1 MRPQTT
7 PPPTHVLTR
16 DGSRLH
22 AWLHGPA
29 DAPLVALTHGL
40 SLDHRAFDQQV
51 PALVAAGYRVLTW
64 DVRGHGRS
72 QPMGERMSLEAVAG
86 DLLAL
91 LEEVDTERAVLVG
104 ESFGG
109 MAIQE
114 ALRRAPD
121 RVVGLVVIGAPPLT
135 SQPNV
140 LLRGLQRL
148 RIQMIK
154 LWPDRLLR
162 RVFTSMVSRH
172 PEVRRYVGEATAQLP
187 KRSFVAA
194 SAAAMQGH
202 LETAPPLPP
211 DVPLLLACGER
222 EERPIARAMRAW
234 ADEQGGARLVVVPDA
249 GHLVNQEQPEDLNTA
264 LLDFLAAHHPA
275 S

>member
-1 MRPQTT
+1 MHTGTT
-7 PPPTHVLTR
+7 PPPTHVLER

-22 AWLHGPA
+22 AWLRGPA
-29 DAPLVALTHGL
+29 GAPLVALTHGL
-40 SLDHRAFDQQV
+40 SLDHRSFDRQV
-51 PALVAAGYRVLTW
+51 PALLAAGYRVLTW
-64 DVRGHGRS
+64 DVRGHGLS
-72 QPMGERMSLEAVAG
+72 QPMGERISLDLVAE

-91 LEEVDTERAVLVG
+91 LDDVGADEAVLVG

-114 ALRRAPD
+114 ALRRAPE
-121 RVVGLVVIGAPPLT
+121 RVAGLVVIGAPSLT
-135 SQPNV
+135 SQPNAV
-140 LLRGLQRL
+140 LRGLQRL

-162 RVFTSMVSRH
+162 RVFTTMVSKD
-172 PEVRRYVGEATAQLP
+172 PEVRRYVAEATAQLSKP
-187 KRSFVAA
+187 SFVAV

-202 LETAPPLPP
+202 LEAAPPLPP

-234 ADEQGGARLVVVPDA
+234 ADEQRRARLVVVPGA
-249 GHLVNQEQPEDLNTA
+249 GHLVNQERPEDLNAA
-264 LLDFLAAHHPA
+264 LLDFLETHRPA